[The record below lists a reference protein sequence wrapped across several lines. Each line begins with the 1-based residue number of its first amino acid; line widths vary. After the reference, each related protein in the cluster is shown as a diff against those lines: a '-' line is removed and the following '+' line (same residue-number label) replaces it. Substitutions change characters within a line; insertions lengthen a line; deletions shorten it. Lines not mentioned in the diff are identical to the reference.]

1 MKDKVFLY
9 KEKAI
14 CQIGSCD
21 KPKKAFKV
29 LGGCVSDRLLLLLS
43 LMEVPIPQ
51 IVDIG
56 KFATGR
62 LSVK

>member
-21 KPKKAFKV
+21 KPKKAFKF
-29 LGGCVSDRLLLLLS
+29 LGGCVSDRLL